1 MVAAMWFAA
10 CGGAKGTNS
19 NAPKLELVQQ
29 QEVYSNNLQ
38 YDSLIFFQLFYEDE
52 DGDIGLGDADTS
64 GEFAFG
70 APYFYT
76 FFCHLYALKND
87 TWIEVPN
94 PFDPTQR
101 IQFHER
107 FPNLTPTG
115 TDKRLSGELELF
127 IPARPNGVELDTIR
141 FEMQLFDRALH
152 KSNICYSKEFIL
164 KHP

>member
-1 MVAAMWFAA
+1 MWFAA
-10 CGGAKGTNS
+10 CGGNKGTNS

-29 QEVYSNNLQ
+29 QQVYNSNFQ
-38 YDSLIFFQLFYEDE
+38 YDSLIFFQLFYEDA
-52 DGDIGLGDADTS
+52 DGDIGLSDVDTMGD
-64 GEFAFG
+64 FAFG

-76 FFCHLYALKND
+76 FFCHVYALKND
-87 TWIEVPN
+87 SWIAVPN
-94 PFDPTQR
+94 PFDPTQN

-107 FPNLTPTG
+107 FPDLTPTG
-115 TDKRLSGELELF
+115 SDKRLSGELELF
-127 IPARPNGVELDTIR
+127 IPARPNGLELDTIR

>member
-1 MVAAMWFAA
+1 MWFAA
-10 CGGAKGTNS
+10 CGGNKGTNS

-29 QEVYSNNLQ
+29 QQVYNSNFQ
-38 YDSLIFFQLFYEDE
+38 YDSLIFFQLFYEDA
-52 DGDIGLGDADTS
+52 DGDIGLSDGDTMGD
-64 GEFAFG
+64 FAFG

-76 FFCHLYALKND
+76 FFCHVYALKND
-87 TWIEVPN
+87 SWIAVPN
-94 PFDPTQR
+94 PFAPTQN

-107 FPNLTPTG
+107 FPDLTPTG
-115 TDKRLSGELELF
+115 SDKRLSGELELF
-127 IPARPNGVELDTIR
+127 IPARPNGLKLDTIR